1 MLIIGHPIYF
11 VNALR
16 SERCSY
22 DDGLLQRILMC
33 APNPPRVRAKEMR
46 EKKSGDQV
54 TLIAIFYFLRVLHQD
69 QYHVYTF
76 TAEAYEII
84 DYQFDLHRI

>member
-1 MLIIGHPIYF
+1 MTMLGIVSFNNFNIFVNNLNNINKYLLIIGLTIYF

-46 EKKSGDQV
+46 EKKVVIKS
-54 TLIAIFYFLRVLHQD
+54 H
-69 QYHVYTF
+69 
-76 TAEAYEII
+76 
-84 DYQFDLHRI
+84 